1 MANLDFNSILGTVAQ
16 AQEPIIVPVPVQVPA
31 KTKKSTEVSTKTKTP
46 VQNNAPWPAPPV
58 VNFGPSPTVPQDVVP
73 GMPQQPVWQQDLSGF
88 LNGMPLAQ
96 AIAPP
101 TYQGFGMPVFSD
113 AQAFAM
119 SPEGYNHV
127 LDTTKNNI
135 AFNNKVAG
143 DNYNN
148 TLNIVKMLQAAD
160 SANQEQYSRSIQNRN
175 AVIQGNNAQKQGAFM
190 QSPQEEAGMKLQL
203 SNATTQYHA
212 QLQERLETKM
222 AALHHQYRLG
232 EIAASK
238 AADTDKATKAL
249 QMQFKL
255 DSMKTVTDVM
265 KDTYLSAVKGMQP
278 DDLDRYQKALA
289 TGDNAMLN
297 TLLNNMQVKDPVSA
311 ANLRAGIYAE
321 QYLQSASGLPMGSI
335 LANMQLKP
343 EKEKG
348 IPVIK
353 SKEELRKYLKK

>member
-148 TLNIVKMLQAAD
+148 TLNIIKTLQAAD

-175 AVIQGNNAQKQGAFM
+175 AVLSGNKMQQDIAQD
-190 QSPQEEAGMKLQL
+190 QSPQQKATIQNQL
-203 SNATTQYHA
+203 STLSDQRHEDIANRGALRDHKYALERQAIHDSRVEKNDKKKSTTE
-212 QLQERLETKM
+212 LQNLLIKRDIDIW
-222 AALHHQYRLG
+222 G
-232 EIAASK
+232 
-238 AADTDKATKAL
+238 D
-249 QMQFKL
+249 
-255 DSMKTVTDVM
+255 
-265 KDTYLSAVKGMQP
+265 AVKGFTP
-278 DDLDRYQKALA
+278 EELDIVSKA
-289 TGDNAMLN
+289 GSSNMLDQLMAQN
-297 TLLNNMQVKDPVSA
+297 PNIRPLSKF
-311 ANLRAGIYAE
+311 NLRAAYEAQQRLKSYGGNVGNIFSPEAT
-321 QYLQSASGLPMGSI
+321 ASPKGKAMSIDEGL
-335 LANMQLKP
+335 KFYR
-343 EKEKG
+343 EK
-348 IPVIK
+348 
-353 SKEELRKYLKK
+353 KK